1 MKIEIEISRQEVIRI
16 IKEELENKLNHKIKD
31 SNFSIL
37 VKNTENYT
45 VPEWK
50 NTDIKVVYKETE

>member
-16 IKEELENKLNHKIKD
+16 IKRELESKLNHKIND

-37 VKNTENYT
+37 VKSRQNYKS
-45 VPEWK
+45 EWE
-50 NTDIKVVYKETE
+50 DADFKVTYGEIE